1 MSDARTRIRALLM
14 LAQHPGTPQAEAESA
29 LAMASKLM
37 QKHGLDD
44 SDLDG
49 GAPDGNFVDDVE
61 VVVERVVVSGRYR
74 LRRMNLLYAIG
85 LVHSCVGYR
94 DGDADDGSC
103 VLVMYGRRSDILA
116 SRTLWTAAD
125 AMAARLL
132 PRGDRSSRTA
142 WFKGYQA
149 GIEEVLNTARTEHI
163 AETAG
168 AGIVLADRFS
178 RARAEMRASGVRL
191 RSGMSWVDSSSNAW
205 RDGRSAG
212 RGFGASGRSFT
223 SGVYGEIE

>member
-1 MSDARTRIRALLM
+1 MSDTRTRIRALLT

-37 QKHGLDD
+37 QKHGLDG
-44 SDLDG
+44 SDIDD
-49 GAPDGNFVDDVE
+49 GAPDSDDVE
-61 VVVERVVVSGRYR
+61 VTVEHVVVSGRYR
-74 LRRMNLLYAIG
+74 LRRMNLLYSIG
-85 LVHSCVGYR
+85 LVHSCAGYR
-94 DGDADDGSC
+94 ESDADDGSC
-103 VLVMYGRRSDILA
+103 VLVMYGRRGDILA
-116 SRTLWTAAD
+116 ARTLWAAAD

-149 GIEEVLNTARTEHI
+149 GIEEVLNAARAEHV

-168 AGIVLADRFS
+168 AGLVLADRFQ

-191 RSGMSWVDSSSNAW
+191 RGGTSWVDASSSAW
-205 RDGRSAG
+205 NDGRSAG
-212 RGFGASGRSFT
+212 RGFGAAGRSFS
-223 SGVYGEIE
+223 SGVFGEIG

>member
-1 MSDARTRIRALLM
+1 MSDTRTRIRALLT

-37 QKHGLDD
+37 QKHGLDGAD
-44 SDLDG
+44 IGD
-49 GAPDGNFVDDVE
+49 GAPDSDDVE
-61 VVVERVVVSGRYR
+61 VTVEHVVVSGRYR
-74 LRRMNLLYAIG
+74 LRRMNLLYSIG
-85 LVHSCVGYR
+85 LVHSCAGYR
-94 DGDADDGSC
+94 ERDTDDGSC
-103 VLVMYGRRSDILA
+103 VLVMYGRRGDILA
-116 SRTLWTAAD
+116 ARTLWAAAD

-149 GIEEVLNTARTEHI
+149 GIEEVLGAARAEHV

-168 AGIVLADRFS
+168 AGLVLADRFQ

-191 RSGMSWVDSSSNAW
+191 RGGTTWVDASSSAW
-205 RDGRSAG
+205 NDGRSAG
-212 RGFGASGRSFT
+212 RGFGASGRSFS
-223 SGVYGEIE
+223 SGIYGEIG

>member
-1 MSDARTRIRALLM
+1 MSDVRTRIRALLS
-14 LAQHPGTPQAEAESA
+14 LAEHPGTPQAEAESA

-37 QKHGLDD
+37 QKHGLGG

-49 GAPDGNFVDDVE
+49 DSQTADDIE
-61 VVVERVVVSGRYR
+61 IVVEHVVVSGRYR

-85 LVHSCVGYR
+85 LVHSCAGYR
-94 DGDADDGSC
+94 ESDTDDGSC
-103 VLVMYGRRSDILA
+103 VLVMYGRRADVLA
-116 SRTLWTAAD
+116 ARTLWAAAD

-149 GIEEVLNTARTEHI
+149 GIEEVLKVARTEHI

-168 AGIVLADRFS
+168 AGLVLADRFD

-191 RSGMSWVDSSSNAW
+191 RGGTTWVDSSSNAW

-223 SGVYGEIE
+223 SGVFGEIG

>member
-1 MSDARTRIRALLM
+1 MSDTRTRIRALLM
-14 LAQHPGTPQAEAESA
+14 LAQHSGTPQAEAESA

-44 SDLDG
+44 ADLGD
-49 GAPDGNFVDDVE
+49 DSRHDDDVE
-61 VVVERVVVSGRYR
+61 VTVEHVVVSGRYR

-85 LVHSCVGYR
+85 VVHSCAGYR
-94 DGDADDGSC
+94 DSDTDDGSC
-103 VLVMYGRRSDILA
+103 VLVMYGRRADILA
-116 SRTLWTAAD
+116 TRTLWAAAD

-132 PRGDRSSRTA
+132 PRGDRSVRTS

-149 GIEEVLNTARTEHI
+149 GIEEALRVARDEHI

-168 AGIVLADRFS
+168 AGIVLADRFQ

-191 RSGMSWVDSSSNAW
+191 RGGTSWVDSSSNAW
-205 RDGRSAG
+205 REGRSAG

-223 SGVYGEIE
+223 SGVFGEIG

>member
-1 MSDARTRIRALLM
+1 MSDVRTRIRALLS
-14 LAQHPGTPQAEAESA
+14 LAEHPGTPQAEAESA

-37 QKHGLDD
+37 QKHGLGG

-49 GAPDGNFVDDVE
+49 DPQTPDDIE
-61 VVVERVVVSGRYR
+61 IVVEHVVVSGRYR

-85 LVHSCVGYR
+85 LVHSCAGYR
-94 DGDADDGSC
+94 ESDTDDGSC
-103 VLVMYGRRSDILA
+103 VLVMYGRRTDVLA
-116 SRTLWTAAD
+116 ARTLWAAAD

-149 GIEEVLNTARTEHI
+149 GIEEVLKVARTEHI

-168 AGIVLADRFS
+168 AGLVLADRFD

-191 RSGMSWVDSSSNAW
+191 RGGTTWVDSSSNAW

-223 SGVYGEIE
+223 SGVFGEIG